1 MSENIHSFPPGESR
15 GRRTHPLP
23 LTEHLGSHPD
33 RKHCAGFIWGCSAPS
48 TRWDEAFSSGCGHV
62 GTCLA
67 VSLRTSISQALTE
80 QPAGLHFKECLCL
93 GQFAAIA
100 VLRSSIYQ
108 KKR

>member
-15 GRRTHPLP
+15 GRRTHPSP

-33 RKHCAGFIWGCSAPS
+33 RKRCAGFIWGCSAPS
-48 TRWDEAFSSGCGHV
+48 TRWDEAFSSGCCHV